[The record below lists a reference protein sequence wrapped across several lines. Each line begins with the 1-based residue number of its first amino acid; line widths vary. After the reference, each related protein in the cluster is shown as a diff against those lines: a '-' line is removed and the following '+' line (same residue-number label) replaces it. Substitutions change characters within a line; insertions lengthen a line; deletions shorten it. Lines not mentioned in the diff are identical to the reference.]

1 MWFREYLTKYPF
13 SSEDTNMFRFVPSR
27 LSYLSP
33 SKNTD
38 IILDIIFSYHKIWI
52 QWHVLWTRYRA
63 LNRQLNMDIN
73 NPTLKHF
80 HCWFTSESLN
90 IDDEK
95 WEWGWKTNILQGCYE
110 KKKCLLLSIFHV
122 FSASS
127 KLKWR
132 VSLHFKLIQIAK
144 GHCSP
149 NKPGEDNIDLNWTR
163 KSGPCLY

>member
-52 QWHVLWTRYRA
+52 QWHVLWTRYRS

-95 WEWGWKTNILQGCYE
+95 WEWGWKKKTFCKAVMRKKSVCYLAFFTLFPQAQSWNEEFPSIL
-110 KKKCLLLSIFHV
+110 
-122 FSASS
+122 
-127 KLKWR
+127 
-132 VSLHFKLIQIAK
+132 
-144 GHCSP
+144 
-149 NKPGEDNIDLNWTR
+149 N
-163 KSGPCLY
+163 